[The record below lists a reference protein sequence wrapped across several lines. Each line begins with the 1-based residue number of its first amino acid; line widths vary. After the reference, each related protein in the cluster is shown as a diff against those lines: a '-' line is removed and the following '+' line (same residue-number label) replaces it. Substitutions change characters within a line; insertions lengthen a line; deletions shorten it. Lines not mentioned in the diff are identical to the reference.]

1 MQLGIRLHDTK
12 KLPFEERI
20 ANVHELGFVCG
31 HLAPGKVIT
40 EFPTTDEALTPGLA
54 MYMKNVFAKNNV
66 DIAVLGCYLNLANPN
81 PEQLA
86 KITHRYMAHIRF
98 ASWLGCGVVGTE
110 TGAPNETYTAVPECH
125 GEEAL
130 QTFITNLRPVV
141 KYAEEMGVVMAIEPV
156 WKHIV
161 YNPARARRV
170 LDEINS
176 PNLQIILDPVNLLD
190 HCNYKDQV
198 AIVDEAIDLL
208 EQNKRKFGTDNLEI
222 IKGLA
227 PEALEGLPAP
237 THAFIGGSSG
247 NLKEILEVLL
257 EQNPRVRVVINA
269 IALETV
275 AEAMQCLKSM
285 AFTDVDIAQVSV
297 AKGKKL
303 GSYEMMM
310 GQNPV
315 YIFSCTGGETA

>member
-1 MQLGIRLHDTK
+1 MISRIRKIRPEPGMEEIMQLGIRLHDTK

-20 ANVHELGFVCG
+20 ANVHELGFACG

-198 AIVDEAIDLL
+198 AMVHLKDFIPEDGKLRSVGCGLGQMDYTSILKFMKERKPYIHATL
-208 EQNKRKFGTDNLEI
+208 EDTTPENNLQVKNFIQGLYDNL
-222 IKGLA
+222 
-227 PEALEGLPAP
+227 
-237 THAFIGGSSG
+237 
-247 NLKEILEVLL
+247 
-257 EQNPRVRVVINA
+257 
-269 IALETV
+269 
-275 AEAMQCLKSM
+275 
-285 AFTDVDIAQVSV
+285 
-297 AKGKKL
+297 
-303 GSYEMMM
+303 
-310 GQNPV
+310 
-315 YIFSCTGGETA
+315 